1 MPLLY
6 PFFSRVDGTS
16 IFTEGIFENRFNVC
30 DELKRKGACINVENN
45 KVIINGCNNMISNEL
60 YPKDLRAAASLLIE
74 CIIDQKSELHNL
86 YYLERGYDSIYK
98 KLKKIGLKFELE

>member
-1 MPLLY
+1 
-6 PFFSRVDGTS
+6 
-16 IFTEGIFENRFNVC
+16 
-30 DELKRKGACINVENN
+30 
-45 KVIINGCNNMISNEL
+45 MISNEL

-74 CIIDQKSELHNL
+74 CIIDQKSQLHNL